1 MSVRE
6 LIVQTRAVLCLVLF
20 DFSYRYVVVMSRF
33 VQGTIKYSKCCC
45 HFSSAFCFGVA
56 GDSIQCVSWG
66 RN

>member
-33 VQGTIKYSKCCC
+33 V
-45 HFSSAFCFGVA
+45 
-56 GDSIQCVSWG
+56 
-66 RN
+66 